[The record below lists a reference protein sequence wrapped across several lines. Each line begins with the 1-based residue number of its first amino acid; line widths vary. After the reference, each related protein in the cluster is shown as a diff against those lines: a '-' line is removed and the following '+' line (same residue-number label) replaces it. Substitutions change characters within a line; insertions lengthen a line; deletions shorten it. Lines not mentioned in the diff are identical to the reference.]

1 MRSADGPGA
10 SDAGIPSVRY
20 SHAVKPSA
28 LHQSPSDQ
36 TPGIF
41 PGALESLAAAIL
53 CVAIIAGPLALGGT
67 LAWACFGLEAAMAA
81 AAILWAIA
89 RPRPVMSLIIPLAI
103 AALVLAQNIPLPDL
117 LLTSIAPVS
126 AGRWKVVHEGMPE
139 AWGRISITPAAS
151 AAAAR
156 RLLLGVATIL
166 VVADIAGDPK
176 RRCWLFTALA
186 TAGGLVWLLA
196 AVLPVDPDNRTVYGV
211 FSLRGPIEFW
221 KTHER
226 PPMQTAG
233 AGYLDWVTVGNERYL
248 SDGPINGT
256 GVGPYIYANHFANA
270 LCLTMPAVCAIW
282 LVYTRK
288 FLPRPAA
295 FVGVL
300 AIIAAALWG
309 NYEWAGSRAG
319 TASLLFGSAVY
330 LSLIV
335 ETRWLRWL
343 LAAVAIAGVVAVIGF
358 MAVFQG
364 PLAGLADL
372 TPEDWQPGVTKAMQD
387 TRMVAGRIAGRMFL
401 ASPVLGTGLG
411 SYGDLYPSFVGHES
425 LMYFAHND
433 HAQLWAETGLVGIL
447 VSGLAGGLL
456 ISRFVRFCRERRPAS
471 RAIDAA
477 AWAALAA
484 GAAHSV
490 FDWNMHAPA
499 NAFLACVLVGLAL
512 SSVVRPTDGPP
523 NRLGL
528 WASRLATIGLL
539 AAVVWATALL
549 ARDAALEKP
558 LEQLRRATTAARLAK
573 SPEDHAAA
581 VAVLTPAIAKGN
593 AARQWSARD
602 WPLLVL
608 LGQAQLHRDHAAKM
622 AAGAAPPEP
631 GDTRSAAEWF
641 RQAKLASPA
650 YRGLPEQVPAK

>member
-1 MRSADGPGA
+1 VSSADGPVA
-10 SDAGIPSVRY
+10 PDAGIPSVRY

-53 CVAIIAGPLALGGT
+53 CVAIVAGPLALGGT
-67 LAWACFGLEAAMAA
+67 LAWACFGLEAAMAT

-103 AALVLAQNIPLPDL
+103 AALVLAQLVPLPDR
-117 LLTSIAPVS
+117 LLTAIAPVS

-166 VVADIAGDPK
+166 VVADVAGDPK
-176 RRCWLFTALA
+176 RRRWLFTALA

-196 AVLPVDPDNRTVYGV
+196 AVVPVDPDNRTVYGV

-221 KTHER
+221 KTPER

-233 AGYLDWVTVGNERYL
+233 VGYLDWVTVGNERYL
-248 SDGPINGT
+248 SDGAINGT

-288 FLPRPAA
+288 LLPGPAA

-300 AIIAAALWG
+300 VIMAAALWG

-319 TASLLFGSAVY
+319 TAALLFGCAVY

-372 TPEDWQPGVTKAMQD
+372 APAAWQLVFTTAMQD
-387 TRMVAGRIAGRMFL
+387 GRMIAARIAGRMFL

-411 SYGDLYPSFVGHES
+411 SYGDLFPSFVGGES
-425 LMYFAHND
+425 IMYFAHND
-433 HAQLWAETGLVGIL
+433 HAQLWAEAGLVGII

-456 ISRFVRFCRERRPAS
+456 LYRFVRFCRERRAAS

-484 GAAHSV
+484 GVAHSV

-512 SSVVRPTDGPP
+512 SSVVRTTGGPP
-523 NRLGL
+523 NGLGL

-549 ARDAALEKP
+549 ARDAAVEKP

-581 VAVLTPAIAKGN
+581 VEVLTPAIARGA

-622 AAGAAPPEP
+622 AAGAVSPEP
-631 GDTRSAAEWF
+631 VDTRPDAEWF

-650 YRGLPEQVPAK
+650 YRGLPEPVPAK